1 MTVPLTVGSF
11 SSHSAMVVLNE
22 SSLLVRCRRAGRCA
36 GAFRYLRMVCPPM
49 RRCCAI
55 LRIGQCSDQYRRCR
69 SLICSVESMSAIL
82 CYPAEAACAP
92 GRCCLQDS
100 ETEVCAAEVF
110 PEPRLALELSC
121 CWQDAQGPIRAAKP
135 LPQNVLDQK

>member
-22 SSLLVRCRRAGRCA
+22 SSLLVRCRRMGRCA

-82 CYPAEAACAP
+82 FYPVEAACAP
-92 GRCCLQDS
+92 GRCCLQHS
-100 ETEVCAAEVF
+100 ETGGLRARRGSRTQTWAGT
-110 PEPRLALELSC
+110 ELLFARCHRS
-121 CWQDAQGPIRAAKP
+121 D
-135 LPQNVLDQK
+135 